1 MTAAQSAWT
10 PERAA
15 VAAAMSIRLD
25 RQSTSVPKTSNSRTP
40 GRARQAG
47 RRLQALRAAGY
58 RPGARHAAF
67 GCCLRVPGE

>member
-1 MTAAQSAWT
+1 
-10 PERAA
+10 
-15 VAAAMSIRLD
+15 MSIRLD
-25 RQSTSVPKTSNSRTP
+25 RQSTSVPKTSNSRTRGGFTVASMPTRPP